1 MSSGSL
7 HDTSVSDLTIV
18 NETALDNGD
27 PILTTKQTDPDNG
40 YSHKLLR
47 RLAAEANTDEI
58 YGKSPSL
65 QLRAYFRCQY
75 TLDDFQ
81 E

>member
-1 MSSGSL
+1 MSL
-7 HDTSVSDLTIV
+7 HDTSVSDLSIV
-18 NETALDNGD
+18 NETAIQNGD
-27 PILTTKQTDPDNG
+27 PCLTTREVET

-75 TLDDFQ
+75 TLDDFAKD
-81 E
+81 